1 MRKANSLRKAASPT
15 PHKVL
20 PLTLVTLC
28 IIAIVGITLWRLP
41 PSRTV
46 AAVVPTPSPV
56 SSIAAPP
63 ATSGRLH
70 QGPAGGGPL
79 TLIAAAVRL
88 SG

>member
-15 PHKVL
+15 PLKVL

-56 SSIAAPP
+56 SSILRLQPP
-63 ATSGRLH
+63 RVDYIKDLRVADR
-70 QGPAGGGPL
+70 
-79 TLIAAAVRL
+79 
-88 SG
+88 